1 MGRRPG
7 IIGFLLGGGIAR
19 NALETGMKMWKL
31 GSLCL
36 LLCLLSAC
44 GERSSKVEVE
54 RTGLRI
60 DYPTLWK
67 VCNDVAMYRS
77 GMDIEESNI
86 DEGYILTEWRIE
98 EGYNPSGTAKRKRVE
113 IEIEPEKESQ
123 GRTFTVRLTVE
134 AQESKGLHQL
144 GDIDGIR
151 WTRAREDEATRK
163 WLLQVIENRVNSILE
178 NRRLGL
184 PDPEFHDIRVGE

>member
-1 MGRRPG
+1 MR
-7 IIGFLLGGGIAR
+7 
-19 NALETGMKMWKL
+19 MWEL
-31 GSLCL
+31 GSIVL
-36 LLCLLSAC
+36 LLCLLSGC
-44 GERSSKVEVE
+44 SGRSSKVEVE

-77 GMDIEESNI
+77 GMDIEKSNI

-113 IEIEPEKESQ
+113 IEIEPDKESQ